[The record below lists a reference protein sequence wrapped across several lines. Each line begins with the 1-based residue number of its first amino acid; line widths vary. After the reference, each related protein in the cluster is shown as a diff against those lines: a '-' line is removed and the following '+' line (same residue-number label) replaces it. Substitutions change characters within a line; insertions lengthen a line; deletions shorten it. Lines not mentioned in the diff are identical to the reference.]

1 MEREAHLGRIINLGS
16 SSKGNAYYIEI
27 YRKGYD
33 KSFNLLIECGFPFS
47 DLMTRLIGKGLS
59 LNNVHAVLVTHE
71 HLDHAKSVEKLV
83 DRGKKV
89 YAPKSVFD
97 RFNLSEKVD
106 NRFMITE
113 FVNKGIADGIKVF
126 GLPLDHEN
134 DDGSKT
140 YNLAYVITVNDEFN
154 ILFVTDTKYIK
165 WDLSGYQFDVI
176 FIEANYERRVIYKA
190 LKSAIKKK
198 DGSHIH
204 YERVLRSHMGL
215 HNTAKTLKTFDL
227 SKTKLICLIHLTAN
241 TIVNPFTYKNYIKNA
256 IKDMG
261 YNRIP
266 KIIVAKRNGDFA

>member
-89 YAPKSVFD
+89 YAPQSVFD

-198 DGSHIH
+198 
-204 YERVLRSHMGL
+204 
-215 HNTAKTLKTFDL
+215 TALTFTM
-227 SKTKLICLIHLTAN
+227 S
-241 TIVNPFTYKNYIKNA
+241 VS
-256 IKDMG
+256 
-261 YNRIP
+261 
-266 KIIVAKRNGDFA
+266 